1 MNSNGYLW
9 CLIANFMVAP
19 RSAYSSFSPC
29 FRNYM
34 LGCVCL
40 VLLLQS
46 CKTTSETGAS
56 PDLAANLNEIHI
68 TPKYYQDYRAAATR
82 KLDLLHTKLRVRFD
96 WANAYLNGKATLTL
110 KPYFY
115 ETDLAILDA
124 QGFDFH
130 RVALVTDTGKV
141 DIAYT
146 YDDSK
151 LTIMLDRVYKAT
163 EEFTVFMDYTAKP
176 NELDVEGGKAI
187 SDAKGLY
194 FINNKN
200 EEEDKPQ
207 QIWTQGE
214 TESNSCWFPTID
226 KPNERM
232 SQEIYITVDNKFI
245 TLSNGLLL
253 YSTDNGDGTRTDY
266 WKQEKEHAPY
276 LAMMTIGEFAVV
288 RDQWRD
294 IEVNYYVEK
303 EYEPYA
309 KDIFGN
315 TPEMLQFYSD
325 ILGVEY
331 PWAKYSQI
339 VVRDYVSGAM
349 ENTTAVIHGEFLQQD
364 DRELLDETHED
375 IIAHELFHHWF
386 GDLVTCE
393 SWSNLPLNESFAT
406 YGEYLWIDYKYGRD
420 EADYALN
427 NDLNNYLWSSNKKQ
441 VDIIRYSYQ
450 DKDDMFDSHS
460 YAKGGRVL
468 HMLRKYV
475 GDDAF
480 FASLK
485 LYLDRHKYKA
495 VEIHELRLAFE
506 EITGEDLNWFFNQWF
521 LSSGHPT
528 LLISHDYVDSLKQ
541 VRLSV
546 TQSQNMENTPLYK
559 LPVEVDVYAG
569 GKVSRHSI
577 VCDSIR
583 QVFILPSETKPDL
596 VNVDAEKMLLC
607 SKKDYKTKEAWIFM
621 YRNAPRYLDRIEAI
635 AQLSTYS
642 SDTAAMTV
650 LEEALNDQHWKIRM
664 EATQYLK
671 STAIMS
677 ESTAKD
683 KLIALAREDS
693 KASVRAGAI
702 RALNTYYHPDSTG
715 TKDDQ
720 LKNVYEDAMSDRSY
734 SVNSA
739 ALVALA
745 TYDFDAIV
753 SLCDRFD
760 EKTDEKLRIT
770 VAQIY
775 GEQGTEEQSEY
786 FKNLFPKL
794 SDYEKYNF
802 LEYYNAYLMRQNDI
816 IIMEGVALMEKAAY
830 ADDSWWSRLTTVFR
844 IRSFANLYTQR
855 HQALTL
861 ALNDKKNTEEQ
872 IANLSREQDVV
883 LRNMD
888 SIRETLSRI
897 KSRETDEKVLQFWDG
912 VQQ

>member
-1 MNSNGYLW
+1 MIVASRSEYPPFLTGFSKHVLGLM
-9 CLIANFMVAP
+9 CMVI
-19 RSAYSSFSPC
+19 
-29 FRNYM
+29 
-34 LGCVCL
+34 
-40 VLLLQS
+40 LLQA
-46 CKTTSETGAS
+46 CKTTSKTGATA
-56 PDLAANLNEIHI
+56 DMAANLNEIHI
-68 TPKYYQDYRAAATR
+68 TPKYYQTYQAAETR

-96 WANAYLNGKATLTL
+96 WPNAYLNGKATLTL

-115 ETDLAILDA
+115 ETDQAVLDA

-130 RVALVTDTGKV
+130 RVALITDTGKV
-141 DIAYT
+141 DLKYT
-146 YDDSK
+146 YENDK
-151 LTIMLDRVYKAT
+151 ITIMLDRVYKGT
-163 EEFTVFMDYTAKP
+163 EQFSVFMDYTAKP
-176 NELDVEGGKAI
+176 NELDVEGGEAI

-232 SQEIYITVDNKFI
+232 SQEIYITIENKFV
-245 TLSNGLLL
+245 TLSNGLLV

-276 LAMMTIGEFAVV
+276 LAMMAIGEFAVI

-339 VVRDYVSGAM
+339 VVRDYISGAM
-349 ENTTAVIHGEFLQQD
+349 ENTTAVIHGEFLQKD
-364 DRELLDETHED
+364 NRELLDEAHED

-393 SWSNLPLNESFAT
+393 SWANLPLNESFAT
-406 YGEYLWIDYKYGRD
+406 YGEYLWNEYKYGRD
-420 EADYALN
+420 EADYGLN
-427 NDLNNYLWSSNKKQ
+427 NDLNNYIMSSSKKQ
-441 VDIIRYSYQ
+441 VDIIRFSYK

-485 LYLDRHKYKA
+485 LYLERHKYTA
-495 VEIHELRLAFE
+495 VEIHDLRLAFE

-521 LSSGHPT
+521 FSSGHPL
-528 LLISHDYVDSLKQ
+528 LLISHDYVDSLQQ
-541 VRLSV
+541 VMLAI
-546 TQSQNMENTPLYK
+546 TQTQDMDKTPLYK
-559 LPVEVDVYAG
+559 LPIEVDVYAG
-569 GKVSRHSI
+569 GKITRHSI

-583 QVFILPSETKPDL
+583 QVFVLPSEVKPDL

-607 SKKDYKTKEAWIFM
+607 SKKDYKTKEAWVFM
-621 YRNAPRYLDRIEAI
+621 YRNAPRYLDRFEAI
-635 AQLSTYS
+635 VQLGTFVE
-642 SDTAAMTV
+642 DAEVRAV
-650 LEEALNDQHWKIRM
+650 LQEALNDKHWKIRLVSTQNLR
-664 EATQYLK
+664 EASKQSG
-671 STAIMS
+671 STV
-677 ESTAKD
+677 KD
-683 KLIALAREDS
+683 RLIELATNDK
-693 KASVRAGAI
+693 KASVRTGAI
-702 RALNTYYHPDSTG
+702 RALASYYHPDSMEV
-715 TKDDQ
+715 KDEQ
-720 LKNVYEDAMSDRSY
+720 LRHLYEDAMNDQSY
-734 SVNSA
+734 TVNGA

-745 TYDFDAIV
+745 DYDFDAIV
-753 SLCDRFD
+753 SLSGGFD

-775 GEQGTEEQSEY
+775 GDKGTEEQSEY

-794 SDYEKYNF
+794 SDYEKFNF
-802 LEYYNAYLMRQNDI
+802 LEYYNAYLIRQEDN
-816 IIMEGVALMEKAAY
+816 IIMEGVDLMEGAAY
-830 ADDSWWSRLTTVFR
+830 EDESWWSRLTTVYR
-844 IRSFANLYTQR
+844 IRSFANLYEQR
-855 HQALTL
+855 YLALTI
-861 ALNDKKNTEEQ
+861 ALKDKKNTEEE
-872 IANLSREQDVV
+872 ISNLSREQDVV
-883 LRNMD
+883 LKNID
-888 SIRETLSRI
+888 SIRETLSRV
-897 KSRETDEKVLQFWDG
+897 KSKETDEKVLQFWNSI
-912 VQQ
+912 Q

>member
-1 MNSNGYLW
+1 
-9 CLIANFMVAP
+9 MVST
-19 RSAYSSFSPC
+19 RLKYSSFSLF
-29 FRNYM
+29 FRNYL
-34 LGCVCL
+34 LGWVCL
-40 VLLLQS
+40 ALLLQS
-46 CKTTSETGAS
+46 CKTTSETGATA
-56 PDLAANLNEIHI
+56 DIAANLNEIHI
-68 TPKYYQDYRAAATR
+68 TPKYYQTYRAAATR
-82 KLDLLHTKLRVRFD
+82 KLDLLHTKLKVRFD
-96 WANAYLNGKATLTL
+96 WPNAYLNGKATLTL

-115 ETDLAILDA
+115 ETDHAILDA

-130 RVALVTDTGKV
+130 RVALVTDSGKI
-141 DIAYT
+141 DLEYT
-146 YDDSK
+146 YEDSK
-151 LTIMLDRVYKAT
+151 ITIVLDRVYKAT
-163 EEFTVFMDYTAKP
+163 EEFSVFMDYTAKP
-176 NELDVEGGKAI
+176 NELDVEGAKAI
-187 SDAKGLY
+187 TDAKGLY

-200 EEEDKPQ
+200 EEKDKPQ

-266 WKQEKEHAPY
+266 WKQDQEHAPY
-276 LAMMTIGEFAVV
+276 LAMMGVGEFSVV

-303 EYEPYA
+303 EYEQYA
-309 KDIFGN
+309 KAIFGN

-325 ILGVEY
+325 LLGVEY

-364 DRELLDETHED
+364 DRELLDKTHED

-393 SWSNLPLNESFAT
+393 SWANLPLNESFAT

-420 EADYALN
+420 EADYSLN
-427 NDLNNYLWSSNKKQ
+427 NDLNNYLWSSKKNQ

-528 LLISHDYVDSLKQ
+528 LLISHDYVDSLQ
-541 VRLSV
+541 QIRLSI

-559 LPVEVDVYAG
+559 LPIEVDVYAG
-569 GKVSRHSI
+569 GEVTRHSI
-577 VCDSIR
+577 MCDSIR
-583 QVFILPSETKPDL
+583 QVFALPSATKPDL
-596 VNVDAEKMLLC
+596 VNADAEKMLLC

-621 YRNAPRYLDRIEAI
+621 YRNAPRYLDRLEAI
-635 AQLSTYS
+635 VQLSTYND
-642 SDTAAMTV
+642 DTQAMIV
-650 LEEALNDQHWKIRM
+650 LEEALNDLHWKIRLD
-664 EATQYLK
+664 ATQYLK
-671 STAIMS
+671 SAVKRS
-677 ESTAKD
+677 NSTARD
-683 KLIALAREDS
+683 KLISLAKEDQ
-693 KASVRAGAI
+693 KANVRSGAI
-702 RALNTYYHPDSTG
+702 KALNSYYHPDSTG

-720 LKNVYEDAMSDRSY
+720 LRSLYEDAMSDPSY
-734 SVNSA
+734 SVNRA
-739 ALVALA
+739 ALIALA
-745 TYDFDAIV
+745 AYDFDAIV
-753 SLCDRFD
+753 NLSHRFD
-760 EKTDEKLRIT
+760 EKTDEKLRVT

-775 GEQGTEEQSEY
+775 GEHGTEEQNEY

-802 LEYYNAYLMRQNDI
+802 LEYYNSYLMRQDDNI
-816 IIMEGVALMEKAAY
+816 ITEGVELMEKAAY
-830 ADDSWWSRLTTVFR
+830 EEDSWWSRLTTVYR
-844 IRSFANLYTQR
+844 IRSFANLYAER

-872 IANLSREQDVV
+872 ILNLSIEQDEV
-883 LRNMD
+883 LRMMD
-888 SIRETLSRI
+888 NIRETLARI
-897 KSRETDEKVLQFWDG
+897 KNRETDEKVLQFWEG
-912 VQQ
+912 VPQ